1 MTYLKK
7 VKYMTNCCDANG
19 NCNQGRDCPIRKQR
33 MEATNKAYAERGM
46 VVDTDPYTDTLSTV
60 KALLAVIVVT
70 AAMTLIAYFI
80 WGK

>member
-1 MTYLKK
+1 M
-7 VKYMTNCCDANG
+7 NCCDANG
-19 NCNQGRDCPIRKQR
+19 NCTQGRNCPIRRQR
-33 MEATNKAYAERGM
+33 MEATNKAYAKHGR
-46 VVDTDPYTDTLSTV
+46 VVDTDPYEDTLGTV